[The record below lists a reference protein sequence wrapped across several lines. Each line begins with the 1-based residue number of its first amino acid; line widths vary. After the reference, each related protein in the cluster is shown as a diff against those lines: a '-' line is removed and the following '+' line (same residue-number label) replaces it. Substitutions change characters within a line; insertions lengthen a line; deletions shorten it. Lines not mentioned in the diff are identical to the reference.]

1 MGTLCSLLQSESVS
15 VRYWNASKGWDHI
28 ATWMYVTHYTI
39 FFENRWNVAA
49 TLTRAVCMLA
59 TCKRDLASL
68 FEVWDICN
76 FFLCLSFG
84 CCSPA
89 CSFCKQQTA
98 PHAGLEPRPV
108 KSWALMGLSVHGH
121 EINFEFLFF
130 SFPHQFCK
138 NIWSTNFFCKTIH
151 LAPWRT
157 PCPPRYVP
165 TRRKTK
171 LAIGATDWTEPRA
184 RERSLPGASFFLYSF
199 LFNKFFSYIIYVY
212 NLPLHKKLC
221 AQLII
226 YRKIMYTTC
235 R

>member
-1 MGTLCSLLQSESVS
+1 MLFSGMLYLQTANCTSCWAGAKARKKLGFDGPVGA
-15 VRYWNASKGWDHI
+15 RPRDKLRI
-28 ATWMYVTHYTI
+28 FI
-39 FFENRWNVAA
+39 FF
-49 TLTRAVCMLA
+49 
-59 TCKRDLASL
+59 
-68 FEVWDICN
+68 I
-76 FFLCLSFG
+76 
-84 CCSPA
+84 SP
-89 CSFCKQQTA
+89 SILQKY
-98 PHAGLEPRPV
+98 
-108 KSWALMGLSVHGH
+108 MVH
-121 EINFEFLFF
+121 
-130 SFPHQFCK
+130 K
-138 NIWSTNFFCKTIH
+138 FFCKTIH